1 MNVFVKP
8 NEQNEARF
16 NSAMARKGR
25 MKFNNF
31 KMKKQLFIT
40 ALLLIPTLWLHAQ
53 ENKHAQAMRTAF
65 VETIYGKFPKNIEAK
80 MKSMNEDSLIVAH
93 GEWGCLDGG
102 GLVPKEKIHVVT
114 LSQTKSNV
122 TASVGPLYIDGHR
135 FSFNQV
141 PDDPTLPLRPI
152 LDAFDKQ
159 APFANS
165 YYSYTAGDEQAI
177 FPGVKIAWGEHG
189 EIFPLELRPSMNTR
203 IISFKDDDGFRSTY
217 LLSWMDTELNDGN
230 LLHKRYMVEGII
242 YEFHCPKIDSKPQ
255 VKSYDPDEYLNRTNT
270 GLGVAHNM
278 VWDIK
283 KNSPERAKALET
295 DTVMERYAYKFQ
307 EMVAKLKG
315 STEMPNLYTSYDALK
330 AKVQRML
337 DLNRTATPTE
347 QQAICNTL
355 YKEVV
360 AYPFRL
366 SGRQAEELGR
376 MTETLEANVTGN
388 LKQQVAKVRRG
399 ISIMKDPTVE
409 IDSLSKRDQEY
420 LNRNFWKLSHEP
432 VDYDKTEFT
441 AIGEH
446 YSGDSQT
453 GYLEVKG
460 EAGKGFEAETTLR
473 DLRPGRYRVSA
484 VVRAANADHSFAY
497 IFAKT
502 GNTDRGDISTKEIP
516 ALGRTGGNVWF
527 SSLCRFEQRAA
538 DNAGVYTLDINKATA
553 NGGQGYGWN
562 RIWLDVVTVYDDGT
576 LTYGVTTRPNPDYN
590 GGWFSACDFIVERV
604 DD

>member
-1 MNVFVKP
+1 
-8 NEQNEARF
+8 
-16 NSAMARKGR
+16 
-25 MKFNNF
+25 
-31 KMKKQLFIT
+31 MKKQLLIT
-40 ALLLIPTLWLHAQ
+40 ALLLMPAAWLHAQ
-53 ENKHAQAMRTAF
+53 ENPHAQAMHTAF
-65 VETIYGKFPKNIEAK
+65 IETIYGKFPKNIEAK
-80 MKSMNEDSLIVAH
+80 MKSMNEDSLTVAR

-114 LSQTKSNV
+114 LSKSKSNV
-122 TASVGPLYIDGHR
+122 TASIGPLYLDGHR

-141 PDDPTLPLRPI
+141 PDDPTLPLRPM

-159 APFANS
+159 SPFASN

-177 FPGVKIAWGEHG
+177 FPGVKIAFGEQG
-189 EIFPLELRPSMNTR
+189 QTFPLELRPEMNAR
-203 IISFKDDDGFRSTY
+203 IISFKDVDGFRSTY
-217 LLSWMDTELNDGN
+217 LLSWIDTELTDGDTK
-230 LLHKRYMVEGII
+230 HKRYLVEGII
-242 YEFHCPKIDSKPQ
+242 YEFHCPKIDSKTQ

-295 DTVMERYAYKFQ
+295 DTVMERFGYKFQ

-337 DLNRTATPTE
+337 DLSRTATPTE

-366 SGRQAEELGR
+366 SGRQAGELDR
-376 MTETLEANVTGN
+376 MTEALEAAVADN
-388 LKQQVAKVRRG
+388 LKQQVAKVRWD
-399 ISIMKDPTVE
+399 ISIMITPTVD
-409 IDSLSKRDQEY
+409 IDSLSERDQDY
-420 LNRNFWKLSHEP
+420 LNRNFWKLSYEP
-432 VDYDKTEFT
+432 VDYTTTTFT

-484 VVRAANADHSFAY
+484 VVRAAEADRSFAY
-497 IFAKT
+497 VFVRT
-502 GNTDRGDISTKEIP
+502 GNTDRGDFTTKEIP
-516 ALGRTGGNVWF
+516 AMGRTGGNVWF
-527 SSLCRFEQRAA
+527 SALSRFEQRAG
-538 DNAGVYTLDINKATA
+538 NKEGVYALDINKATA

-562 RIWLDVVTVYDDGT
+562 RIWLNDVTVYDNGE
-576 LTYGVTTRPNPDYN
+576 LTYGVTTRPSPEYS
-590 GGWFSACDFIVERV
+590 GGWFSACDFIIERV
-604 DD
+604 DE

>member
-1 MNVFVKP
+1 MLAP
-8 NEQNEARF
+8 A
-16 NSAMARKGR
+16 A
-25 MKFNNF
+25 
-31 KMKKQLFIT
+31 IT
-40 ALLLIPTLWLHAQ
+40 VLNAQ

-80 MKSMNEDSLIVAH
+80 LKSMNEDSLTVAR

-114 LSQTKSNV
+114 LSKSKSNV
-122 TASVGPLYIDGHR
+122 TASIGPLYIDGHR

-141 PDDPTLPLRPI
+141 PDDPTLPLRPM

-159 APFANS
+159 APFANN

-189 EIFPLELRPSMNTR
+189 ETFPLELRPEMNAR

-217 LLSWMDTELNDGN
+217 LLSWMDTELTDGDTK
-230 LLHKRYMVEGII
+230 HKRYMVEGII

-295 DTVMERYAYKFQ
+295 DTVMERFGYKFQ

-315 STEMPNLYTSYDALK
+315 STEIPNLYTSYDALK

-337 DLNRTATPTE
+337 DLSHTATPTE

-366 SGRQAEELGR
+366 SGRQAGELDR
-376 MTETLEANVTGN
+376 MTEALEVSVADN
-388 LKQQVAKVRRG
+388 LKQQVAKVRWG
-399 ISIMKDPTVE
+399 ISIMITPTVD
-409 IDSLSKRDQEY
+409 IDSLSERDQEY
-420 LNRNFWKLSHEP
+420 LNRNFWKLSYEP
-432 VDYDKTEFT
+432 VDYATTTFT

-460 EAGKGFEAETTLR
+460 EAGKGFEAETTLTG
-473 DLRPGRYRVSA
+473 LRPGHYRVSA
-484 VVRAANADHSFAY
+484 VVRAAEADHSFAY
-497 IFAKT
+497 VFVRT
-502 GNTDRGDISTKEIP
+502 GNTDSGDFTTKEIP
-516 ALGRTGGNVWF
+516 AMGRTGGNVWF
-527 SSLCRFEQRAA
+527 SALRRFEQRAG
-538 DNAGVYTLDINKATA
+538 NKEGVYALDINKATA

-562 RIWLDVVTVYDDGT
+562 RIWLNDVTVYDNGE
-576 LTYGVTTRPNPDYN
+576 LTYGVTTRPNPQHI

-604 DD
+604 GDL

>member
-1 MNVFVKP
+1 MND
-8 NEQNEARF
+8 N
-16 NSAMARKGR
+16 
-25 MKFNNF
+25 
-31 KMKKQLFIT
+31 KMKKQLLIT
-40 ALLLIPTLWLHAQ
+40 ALLLLPAEWLHAQ

-80 MKSMNEDSLIVAH
+80 MKSMNEDSLTVAR

-114 LSQTKSNV
+114 LSKSKSNV
-122 TASVGPLYIDGHR
+122 TASIGPLYLDGHR

-141 PDDPTLPLRPI
+141 PDDPTLPLRPM

-159 APFANS
+159 APFASN
-165 YYSYTAGDEQAI
+165 YYSYTAGDEQSI

-189 EIFPLELRPSMNTR
+189 QTFPLELRPEMNAR
-203 IISFKDDDGFRSTY
+203 IISFKDDDGFCSTY
-217 LLSWMDTELNDGN
+217 LLSWMDTELTDGDTK
-230 LLHKRYMVEGII
+230 HKRYLVEGII

-295 DTVMERYAYKFQ
+295 DTVMERFGYKFQ

-337 DLNRTATPTE
+337 DLSRTATPTE

-355 YKEVV
+355 DKEVV

-366 SGRQAEELGR
+366 SGRQAGELDR
-376 MTETLEANVTGN
+376 MTEALEAAVADN
-388 LKQQVAKVRRG
+388 LKQRVANVRWG
-399 ISIMKDPTVE
+399 ISIMMTPTVD
-409 IDSLSKRDQEY
+409 IDSLSERDQDY
-420 LNRNFWKLSHEP
+420 LNRNFWKLSYEP
-432 VDYDKTEFT
+432 VDYTTTTFT

-453 GYLEVKG
+453 GYLEVRG

-484 VVRAANADHSFAY
+484 VVRAAEADHSFAY
-497 IFAKT
+497 VFVRT
-502 GNTDRGDISTKEIP
+502 GNTDRGDFTTKEIP
-516 ALGRTGGNVWF
+516 AIGNTGGNVWF
-527 SSLCRFEQRAA
+527 SALSRFEQRAGNKEA
-538 DNAGVYTLDINKATA
+538 VYALDINKATA
-553 NGGQGYGWN
+553 NAGQGYGWN
-562 RIWLDVVTVYDDGT
+562 RIWLKDVTVYGNGE
-576 LTYGVTTRPNPDYN
+576 LTYGVTTRPNSQYN

-604 DD
+604 GE

>member
-1 MNVFVKP
+1 
-8 NEQNEARF
+8 
-16 NSAMARKGR
+16 
-25 MKFNNF
+25 
-31 KMKKQLFIT
+31 MKKQLLIT
-40 ALLLIPTLWLHAQ
+40 ALLLMPAAWLHAQ
-53 ENKHAQAMRTAF
+53 ENPHAQVMRTAF
-65 VETIYGKFPKNIEAK
+65 IETIYGKFPKKIEAK
-80 MKSMNEDSLIVAH
+80 MKSMNEDSLTVAH

-114 LSQTKSNV
+114 LSKSKSNV
-122 TASVGPLYIDGHR
+122 TASIGPLYLDGHR

-141 PDDPTLPLRPI
+141 PDDPTLPLRPM

-189 EIFPLELRPSMNTR
+189 ERFPLELRPGMNAR
-203 IISFKDDDGFRSTY
+203 IISFKDADGFRSTY
-217 LLSWMDTELNDGN
+217 LLSWMDTELTDGDTK
-230 LLHKRYMVEGII
+230 HKRYLVEGII
-242 YEFHCPKIDSKPQ
+242 YEFHCPRIDSKPQ

-283 KNSPERAKALET
+283 KNSPERAKTLET
-295 DTVMERYAYKFQ
+295 DTVMEQFGYKFQ
-307 EMVAKLKG
+307 EMVANLKG

-337 DLNRTATPTE
+337 DLSHTATPTE

-366 SGRQAEELGR
+366 SGRQAGELDR
-376 MTETLEANVTGN
+376 MTEALEAAVADD

-399 ISIMKDPTVE
+399 ISIMRDPTVE
-409 IDSLSKRDQEY
+409 IDSLNERDQDY

-432 VDYDKTEFT
+432 VDYATTTFT

-484 VVRAANADHSFAY
+484 VVRAAEADHSFAY
-497 IFAKT
+497 VFVRT
-502 GNTDRGDISTKEIP
+502 GNTDRGDFTTKEIP
-516 ALGRTGGNVWF
+516 AMGKTGGNVWF
-527 SSLCRFEQRAA
+527 SALSRFEQRAGNKEA
-538 DNAGVYTLDINKATA
+538 VYALDINKATA
-553 NGGQGYGWN
+553 NAGQGYGWN
-562 RIWLDVVTVYDDGT
+562 RIWLKDVTVYDNGV
-576 LTYGVTTRPNPDYN
+576 LTYGVTTRPNSQYN

-604 DD
+604 GD

>member
-1 MNVFVKP
+1 MND
-8 NEQNEARF
+8 N
-16 NSAMARKGR
+16 
-25 MKFNNF
+25 
-31 KMKKQLFIT
+31 KMKKQLLIT
-40 ALLLIPTLWLHAQ
+40 ALLLMPAAWLHAQ

-80 MKSMNEDSLIVAH
+80 LKSMNEDSPTIAR

-102 GLVPKEKIHVVT
+102 GLVPKEKIHVVK
-114 LSQTKSNV
+114 LSQSKSNV
-122 TASVGPLYIDGHR
+122 TASIGPLYLDGHR

-141 PDDPTLPLRPI
+141 PDDPTLPLRPM

-189 EIFPLELRPSMNTR
+189 ETFPLQLHPSMNAR
-203 IISFKDDDGFRSTY
+203 IISFKDADGFRSTY
-217 LLSWMDTELNDGN
+217 LLSWIDTELTDGDTK
-230 LLHKRYMVEGII
+230 HKRYLVEGII
-242 YEFHCPKIDSKPQ
+242 YEFHCPRIDSKPQ

-283 KNSPERAKALET
+283 KNSPERAKALEA
-295 DTVMERYAYKFQ
+295 DTVMEQFGYKFQ
-307 EMVAKLKG
+307 VMVANLKG

-337 DLNRTATPTE
+337 DLSHTATPTE

-366 SGRQAEELGR
+366 SGRQAGELDR
-376 MTETLEANVTGN
+376 MTEALEAAVADN

-399 ISIMKDPTVE
+399 ISIMRDPTVE
-409 IDSLSKRDQEY
+409 IDSLNERDQDY

-432 VDYDKTEFT
+432 VDYATTAFT

-446 YSGDSQT
+446 YSGDTQT

-484 VVRAANADHSFAY
+484 VVRAAEADHSFAY
-497 IFAKT
+497 VFVRT
-502 GNTDRGDISTKEIP
+502 GNTDRGDFTTKEIP
-516 ALGRTGGNVWF
+516 AMGKTGGNVWF
-527 SSLCRFEQRAA
+527 SALSRFEQRAGNKEA
-538 DNAGVYTLDINKATA
+538 VYTLDINKATA
-553 NGGQGYGWN
+553 NAGQGYGWN
-562 RIWLDVVTVYDDGT
+562 RIWLNDVTVYDNGV
-576 LTYGVTTRPNPDYN
+576 LTYGVTTRPNSEYN

-604 DD
+604 GE

>member
-1 MNVFVKP
+1 MND
-8 NEQNEARF
+8 N
-16 NSAMARKGR
+16 
-25 MKFNNF
+25 
-31 KMKKQLFIT
+31 KMKKQLLIT
-40 ALLLIPTLWLHAQ
+40 ALLLMPAAWLHAQ

-80 MKSMNEDSLIVAH
+80 LKSMNEDSPTIAR

-114 LSQTKSNV
+114 LSKSKSNV
-122 TASVGPLYIDGHR
+122 TASIGPLYLDGHR

-141 PDDPTLPLRPI
+141 PDDPTLPLRPM

-189 EIFPLELRPSMNTR
+189 ETFPLQLHPSMNAR
-203 IISFKDDDGFRSTY
+203 IISFKDADGFRSTY
-217 LLSWMDTELNDGN
+217 LLSWMDTELTDGDTK
-230 LLHKRYMVEGII
+230 HKRYLVEGII
-242 YEFHCPKIDSKPQ
+242 YEFHCPRIDSKPQ

-295 DTVMERYAYKFQ
+295 DTVMEQFGYKFQ
-307 EMVAKLKG
+307 VMVANLKG
-315 STEMPNLYTSYDALK
+315 STEMPNLYTSYNALK

-337 DLNRTATPTE
+337 DLSHTATPTE

-366 SGRQAEELGR
+366 SGRQAGELDR
-376 MTETLEANVTGN
+376 MTEALEAAIADN

-399 ISIMKDPTVE
+399 ISIMRDPTVE
-409 IDSLSKRDQEY
+409 IDSLNERDQDY

-432 VDYDKTEFT
+432 VDYATTAFT

-446 YSGDSQT
+446 YSGDTQT

-484 VVRAANADHSFAY
+484 VVRAAEADHSFAY
-497 IFAKT
+497 VFVRT
-502 GNTDRGDISTKEIP
+502 GNTDRGDFTTKEIP
-516 ALGRTGGNVWF
+516 AMGRTGGNVWF
-527 SSLCRFEQRAA
+527 SALSRFEQRAGNKEA
-538 DNAGVYTLDINKATA
+538 VYALDINKATA
-553 NGGQGYGWN
+553 NAGQGYGWN
-562 RIWLDVVTVYDDGT
+562 RIWLNDVTVYDNGV
-576 LTYGVTTRPNPDYN
+576 LTYGVTTRPNSQYN

-604 DD
+604 GD

>member
-1 MNVFVKP
+1 
-8 NEQNEARF
+8 
-16 NSAMARKGR
+16 
-25 MKFNNF
+25 
-31 KMKKQLFIT
+31 MKKQLLIT
-40 ALLLIPTLWLHAQ
+40 ALLLMPAAWLHAQ
-53 ENKHAQAMRTAF
+53 ENPHAQVMRTAF
-65 VETIYGKFPKNIEAK
+65 IETIYGKFPKKIEAK
-80 MKSMNEDSLIVAH
+80 MKSMNEDSLTVAH

-114 LSQTKSNV
+114 LSKSKSKV
-122 TASVGPLYIDGHR
+122 TASIGPLYLDGHR

-141 PDDPTLPLRPI
+141 PDDPTLPLRPM

-177 FPGVKIAWGEHG
+177 FPGIKIAWGEQG
-189 EIFPLELRPSMNTR
+189 ETFPLQLQPSMNAR

-217 LLSWMDTELNDGN
+217 LLSWMDTELTDGDTK
-230 LLHKRYMVEGII
+230 HKRYMVEGII
-242 YEFHCPKIDSKPQ
+242 YEFHCPKIDDKPQ
-255 VKSYDPDEYLNRTNT
+255 VKSYDPDEYLNRTKT

-295 DTVMERYAYKFQ
+295 DTVMEQFGYKFQ

-315 STEMPNLYTSYDALK
+315 SAEMPNLYTSYDALK

-337 DLNRTATPTE
+337 DLSRTATPTE

-355 YKEVV
+355 DKEVV

-366 SGRQAEELGR
+366 SGRQAGELDR
-376 MTETLEANVTGN
+376 MTEALEAAVADN
-388 LKQQVAKVRRG
+388 LKQRVAKVRWG
-399 ISIMKDPTVE
+399 ISIMMTPTVD
-409 IDSLSKRDQEY
+409 IDSLSERDQDY
-420 LNRNFWKLSHEP
+420 LNRNFWKLSYEP
-432 VDYDKTEFT
+432 VDYTTTTFT

-460 EAGKGFEAETTLR
+460 EACKGFEAETTLR

-484 VVRAANADHSFAY
+484 VVRAAEADRSFAY
-497 IFAKT
+497 VFVKT
-502 GNTDRGDISTKEIP
+502 GNTDRGDLTTKEIP
-516 ALGRTGGNVWF
+516 AMGNTGGNVWF
-527 SSLCRFEQRAA
+527 SALSRFEQRAG
-538 DNAGVYTLDINKATA
+538 NKETVYALDINKSTA

-562 RIWLDVVTVYDDGT
+562 RIWLNDVTVYNNGE
-576 LTYGVTTRPNPDYN
+576 LTYGVTTRPTPEYP

-604 DD
+604 GD

>member
-1 MNVFVKP
+1 MND
-8 NEQNEARF
+8 N
-16 NSAMARKGR
+16 
-25 MKFNNF
+25 
-31 KMKKQLFIT
+31 KMKKQLLIT
-40 ALLLIPTLWLHAQ
+40 ALLLMPAAWLHAQ

-80 MKSMNEDSLIVAH
+80 LKSMNEDSPTIAR

-114 LSQTKSNV
+114 LSKSKSNV
-122 TASVGPLYIDGHR
+122 TASIGPLYLDGHR

-141 PDDPTLPLRPI
+141 PDDPTLPLRPM

-189 EIFPLELRPSMNTR
+189 ETFPLQLHPSMNAR
-203 IISFKDDDGFRSTY
+203 IISFKDADGFRSTY
-217 LLSWMDTELNDGN
+217 LLSWMDTELTDSDTK
-230 LLHKRYMVEGII
+230 HKRYLVEGII
-242 YEFHCPKIDSKPQ
+242 YEFHCPRIDSKPQ

-295 DTVMERYAYKFQ
+295 DTVMEQFGYKFQ
-307 EMVAKLKG
+307 VMVANLKG
-315 STEMPNLYTSYDALK
+315 STEMPNLYTSYNALK

-337 DLNRTATPTE
+337 DLSHTATPTE

-366 SGRQAEELGR
+366 SGRQAGELDR
-376 MTETLEANVTGN
+376 MTEALEAAVADD

-399 ISIMKDPTVE
+399 ISIMRDPTVE
-409 IDSLSKRDQEY
+409 IDSLNERDQDY

-432 VDYDKTEFT
+432 VDYATTAFT

-446 YSGDSQT
+446 YSGDTQT

-460 EAGKGFEAETTLR
+460 EAGKGFEAETMLR

-484 VVRAANADHSFAY
+484 VVRAAEADHSFAY
-497 IFAKT
+497 VFVRT
-502 GNTDRGDISTKEIP
+502 GNTDRGDFTTKEIP
-516 ALGRTGGNVWF
+516 AMGRTGGNVWF
-527 SSLCRFEQRAA
+527 SALSRFEQRAGNKEA
-538 DNAGVYTLDINKATA
+538 VYALDINKATA
-553 NGGQGYGWN
+553 NAGQGYGWN
-562 RIWLDVVTVYDDGT
+562 RIWLNDVTVYDNGV
-576 LTYGVTTRPNPDYN
+576 LTYGVTTRPNSQYN

-604 DD
+604 GD

>member
-1 MNVFVKP
+1 MN
-8 NEQNEARF
+8 
-16 NSAMARKGR
+16 NS
-25 MKFNNF
+25 N
-31 KMKKQLFIT
+31 MKKQLLITT
-40 ALLLIPTLWLHAQ
+40 ALLLMPAAWLHAQ
-53 ENKHAQAMRTAF
+53 ENPHAQAMRTAF
-65 VETIYGKFPKNIEAK
+65 VETIYGKFPKKIEAK
-80 MKSMNEDSLIVAH
+80 LKSMNEDSLTVAH

-102 GLVPKEKIHVVT
+102 GLVPKEKIHVVK
-114 LSQTKSNV
+114 LSQSKSNV
-122 TASVGPLYIDGHR
+122 AAAVGPLYIDGHR

-159 APFANS
+159 APFASN

-177 FPGVKIAWGEHG
+177 FPGVKIAWGEQG
-189 EIFPLELRPSMNTR
+189 QTFSLELRPEMNAR
-203 IISFKDDDGFRSTY
+203 IISFKDADGFRSTY
-217 LLSWMDTELNDGN
+217 LLSWMDTELTDGDTK
-230 LLHKRYMVEGII
+230 HKRYLVEGII

-295 DTVMERYAYKFQ
+295 DTVMEQFGYKFQ

-315 STEMPNLYTSYDALK
+315 STETPNLYTSYDALK

-337 DLNRTATPTE
+337 DLSRTATPTE

-366 SGRQAEELGR
+366 SGRQAGELDR
-376 MTETLEANVTGN
+376 MTEALEAAVADN

-399 ISIMKDPTVE
+399 ISIMRDPTVE
-409 IDSLSKRDQEY
+409 IDSLNERDQDY
-420 LNRNFWKLSHEP
+420 LNRNFWKLSHES
-432 VDYDKTEFT
+432 VDYATTAFT

-484 VVRAANADHSFAY
+484 VVRAAEAEHSFAY
-497 IFAKT
+497 VFVRT
-502 GNTDRGDISTKEIP
+502 GNTDRGDFTTKEIP
-516 ALGRTGGNVWF
+516 AMGRTGGNVWF
-527 SSLCRFEQRAA
+527 SSLCRLEQRAGNKEA
-538 DNAGVYTLDINKATA
+538 VYGLDINKATA

-562 RIWLDVVTVYDDGT
+562 RIWLNDVTVYDNGE
-576 LTYGVTTRPNPDYN
+576 LTYGVTTRPNPQYS
-590 GGWFSACDFIVERV
+590 GGWFSACDFIIERV
-604 DD
+604 DE

>member
-1 MNVFVKP
+1 
-8 NEQNEARF
+8 
-16 NSAMARKGR
+16 
-25 MKFNNF
+25 
-31 KMKKQLFIT
+31 MKKQLLIT
-40 ALLLIPTLWLHAQ
+40 ALLLMPAAWLHAQ
-53 ENKHAQAMRTAF
+53 ENPHAQAMHTAF
-65 VETIYGKFPKNIEAK
+65 IETIYGKFPKNIEAK
-80 MKSMNEDSLIVAH
+80 MKSMNEDSLTVAR

-114 LSQTKSNV
+114 LSKSKSNV
-122 TASVGPLYIDGHR
+122 TASIGPLYLDGHR

-141 PDDPTLPLRPI
+141 PDDPTLPLRPM

-159 APFANS
+159 SPFASN

-177 FPGVKIAWGEHG
+177 FPGVKIAFGEQG
-189 EIFPLELRPSMNTR
+189 QTFPLELRPEMNAR
-203 IISFKDDDGFRSTY
+203 IISFKDVDGFRSTY
-217 LLSWMDTELNDGN
+217 LLSWIDTELTDGDTK
-230 LLHKRYMVEGII
+230 HKRYLVEGII

-295 DTVMERYAYKFQ
+295 DTVMERFGYKFQ

-337 DLNRTATPTE
+337 DLSRTATPTE
-347 QQAICNTL
+347 QQVICNTL

-366 SGRQAEELGR
+366 SGRQAGELDR
-376 MTETLEANVTGN
+376 MTEALEADVADN

-399 ISIMKDPTVE
+399 ISIMRDPTVE
-409 IDSLSKRDQEY
+409 IDSLNERDQDY

-432 VDYDKTEFT
+432 VDYATTAFT

-484 VVRAANADHSFAY
+484 VVRAAEADRSFAY
-497 IFAKT
+497 VFVRT
-502 GNTDRGDISTKEIP
+502 GNTDRGDFTTKEIP
-516 ALGRTGGNVWF
+516 AMGRTGGNVWF
-527 SSLCRFEQRAA
+527 SALSRFEQRAG
-538 DNAGVYTLDINKATA
+538 NKEGVYVLDINKATA

-562 RIWLDVVTVYDDGT
+562 RIWLNDVTVYDNGE
-576 LTYGVTTRPNPDYN
+576 LNYGVTTRHNAQYN
-590 GGWFSACDFIVERV
+590 GGWFSACDFIIERV
-604 DD
+604 DE

>member
-1 MNVFVKP
+1 MND
-8 NEQNEARF
+8 
-16 NSAMARKGR
+16 S
-25 MKFNNF
+25 
-31 KMKKQLFIT
+31 KMKKQLLIT
-40 ALLLIPTLWLHAQ
+40 ALLLMPAAWLHAQ
-53 ENKHAQAMRTAF
+53 ENPHAQAMRTAF

-80 MKSMNEDSLIVAH
+80 LKSMNEDSLTMAR

-114 LSQTKSNV
+114 LSKSKSNV
-122 TASVGPLYIDGHR
+122 TASIGPLYLDGHR

-141 PDDPTLPLRPI
+141 PNDPTLPLRPM

-189 EIFPLELRPSMNTR
+189 ETFPLQLHPSMNAR
-203 IISFKDDDGFRSTY
+203 IISFKDADGFRSTY
-217 LLSWMDTELNDGN
+217 LLSWMDTELTDGDFSSP
-230 LLHKRYMVEGII
+230 KGGAGGGPRYLVEGII
-242 YEFHCPKIDSKPQ
+242 YEFHCPRIDSKPQ

-283 KNSPERAKALET
+283 KNAPERAKALET
-295 DTVMERYAYKFQ
+295 DTVMEQFGYKFQ

-315 STEMPNLYTSYDALK
+315 STEIPNLYTSYDALK

-337 DLNRTATPTE
+337 DLSRTATSTE

-366 SGRQAEELGR
+366 SGRQANDLSH
-376 MTETLEANVTGN
+376 MTEALEAAVADD

-399 ISIMKDPTVE
+399 INIMRDPTVE
-409 IDSLSKRDQEY
+409 IDSLSERDQDY
-420 LNRNFWKLSHEP
+420 LNRNFWKLTSHLSP
-432 VDYDKTEFT
+432 LTSHPSPQFT

-484 VVRAANADHSFAY
+484 VVRAAEADRSFAY
-497 IFAKT
+497 VFVRT
-502 GNTDRGDISTKEIP
+502 GNTDRGDFTTKEIP
-516 ALGRTGGNVWF
+516 AMGRTGGNVWF
-527 SSLCRFEQRAA
+527 SALCRFEQRAA
-538 DNAGVYTLDINKATA
+538 NQEKVYALDINKATA
-553 NGGQGYGWN
+553 NAGQGYGWN
-562 RIWLDVVTVYDDGT
+562 RIWLNDVTVYDNGE
-576 LTYGVTTRPNPDYN
+576 LTYGVTTRPHPQYN
-590 GGWFSACDFIVERV
+590 GGWFSACDFLVERV
-604 DD
+604 GD

>member
-1 MNVFVKP
+1 
-8 NEQNEARF
+8 
-16 NSAMARKGR
+16 
-25 MKFNNF
+25 
-31 KMKKQLFIT
+31 MKKQLLIT
-40 ALLLIPTLWLHAQ
+40 ALLLMPVAWLHAQ

-65 VETIYGKFPKNIEAK
+65 VETLYGKFPKDIEAK
-80 MKSMNEDSLIVAH
+80 LESFNEDSITVAW

-102 GLVPKEKIHVVT
+102 GLVPKEKIHVVK

-152 LDAFDKQ
+152 LDSFDKQ

-177 FPGVKIAWGEHG
+177 FPGVKIAWGEQG
-189 EIFPLELRPSMNTR
+189 KTFPLQLHPSMNTR

-217 LLSWMDTELNDGN
+217 LLSWMDTELTDGDTK
-230 LLHKRYMVEGII
+230 HKRYLVEGII
-242 YEFHCPKIDSKPQ
+242 YEFHTPKIDNTPQ
-255 VKSYDPDEYLNRTNT
+255 MKSYDADEWLNRTNT

-283 KNSPERAKALET
+283 KNSPERAKVLET
-295 DTVMERYAYKFQ
+295 DTVMETYGYKFQ

-337 DLNRTATPTE
+337 DLSRTATPTE

-355 YKEVV
+355 YKEIV

-366 SGRQAEELGR
+366 SGRQADDLSHK
-376 MTETLEANVTGN
+376 TEALEANVADN

-399 ISIMKDPTVE
+399 ITIMRDPTVE
-409 IDSLSKRDQEY
+409 IDSLSERDQDY

-432 VDYDKTEFT
+432 VDYAKTEFT

-484 VVRAANADHSFAY
+484 VVRAAEADRSFAY
-497 IFAKT
+497 VFVRT
-502 GNTDRGDISTKEIP
+502 GNTDRGDFTTKEIP
-516 ALGRTGGNVWF
+516 AMGRTGGNVWF
-527 SSLCRFEQRAA
+527 SALSRFERRASNH
-538 DNAGVYTLDINKATA
+538 DFVTTLDINKATA
-553 NGGQGYGWN
+553 TGGQGYGWN
-562 RIWLDVVTVYDDGT
+562 RIWLNDVTVYDNGE
-576 LTYGVTTRPNPDYN
+576 LTYGVTTRPNPQYN

-604 DD
+604 GD

>member
-1 MNVFVKP
+1 
-8 NEQNEARF
+8 
-16 NSAMARKGR
+16 
-25 MKFNNF
+25 
-31 KMKKQLFIT
+31 MKKQLLIT
-40 ALLLIPTLWLHAQ
+40 ALLLMPVAWLHAQ

-65 VETIYGKFPKNIEAK
+65 VETLYGKFPKDIEAK
-80 MKSMNEDSLIVAH
+80 LESFNEDSITVAW

-102 GLVPKEKIHVVT
+102 GLVPKEKIHVVK

-152 LDAFDKQ
+152 LDSFDKQ

-177 FPGVKIAWGEHG
+177 FPGVKIAWGEQG
-189 EIFPLELRPSMNTR
+189 KTFPLQLHPSMNTR

-217 LLSWMDTELNDGN
+217 LLSWMDTELTDGDTK
-230 LLHKRYMVEGII
+230 HKRYLVEGII
-242 YEFHCPKIDSKPQ
+242 YEFHTPKIDNTPQ
-255 VKSYDPDEYLNRTNT
+255 MKSYDADEWLNRTNT

-283 KNSPERAKALET
+283 KNSPERAKVLET
-295 DTVMERYAYKFQ
+295 DTVMETYGYKFQ

-337 DLNRTATPTE
+337 DLSRTATPTE

-355 YKEVV
+355 YKEIV

-366 SGRQAEELGR
+366 SGRQADDLSHK
-376 MTETLEANVTGN
+376 TEALEANVADN

-399 ISIMKDPTVE
+399 ITIMRDPTVE
-409 IDSLSKRDQEY
+409 IDSLSERDQDY

-432 VDYDKTEFT
+432 VDYAKTEFT

-484 VVRAANADHSFAY
+484 VVRAAEADRSFAY
-497 IFAKT
+497 VFVRT
-502 GNTDRGDISTKEIP
+502 GNTDRGDFTTKEIP
-516 ALGRTGGNVWF
+516 AMGRTGGNVWF
-527 SSLCRFEQRAA
+527 SALSRFERRASNH
-538 DNAGVYTLDINKATA
+538 DFVTTLDINKATA

-562 RIWLDVVTVYDDGT
+562 RIWLNDVTVYDNGE
-576 LTYGVTTRPNPDYN
+576 LTYGVTTRPNPQYN

-604 DD
+604 GD

>member
-1 MNVFVKP
+1 MND
-8 NEQNEARF
+8 N
-16 NSAMARKGR
+16 
-25 MKFNNF
+25 
-31 KMKKQLFIT
+31 KMKKQLLIT
-40 ALLLIPTLWLHAQ
+40 ALLLMPAAWLHAQ

-80 MKSMNEDSLIVAH
+80 LKSMNEDSPTIAH

-114 LSQTKSNV
+114 LSKSKSNV
-122 TASVGPLYIDGHR
+122 TASIGPLYLDGHR

-141 PDDPTLPLRPI
+141 PDDPTLPLRPM

-189 EIFPLELRPSMNTR
+189 ETFPLQLHPSMNAR
-203 IISFKDDDGFRSTY
+203 IISFKDADGFRSTY
-217 LLSWMDTELNDGN
+217 LLSWMDTELTDGDTK
-230 LLHKRYMVEGII
+230 HKRYLVEGII
-242 YEFHCPKIDSKPQ
+242 YEFHCPRIDSKPQ

-295 DTVMERYAYKFQ
+295 DTVMEQFGYKFQ
-307 EMVAKLKG
+307 VMVANLKG

-337 DLNRTATPTE
+337 DLSHTATPTE

-355 YKEVV
+355 YKEVG

-366 SGRQAEELGR
+366 SGRQAGELDR
-376 MTETLEANVTGN
+376 MTEALEAAVADN

-399 ISIMKDPTVE
+399 ISIMRDPTVE
-409 IDSLSKRDQEY
+409 IDSLNELDQDY
-420 LNRNFWKLSHEP
+420 LNRNFWKLSHES
-432 VDYDKTEFT
+432 VDYATTTFT

-446 YSGDSQT
+446 YSGDTQT

-484 VVRAANADHSFAY
+484 VVRAAEADHSFAY
-497 IFAKT
+497 VFVRT
-502 GNTDRGDISTKEIP
+502 GNTDRGDFTTKEIP
-516 ALGRTGGNVWF
+516 AMGRTGGNVWF
-527 SSLCRFEQRAA
+527 SALSRFEQRAG
-538 DNAGVYTLDINKATA
+538 NHEKVYALDINKATA
-553 NGGQGYGWN
+553 NAGQGYGWN
-562 RIWLDVVTVYDDGT
+562 RIWLKDVTVYDNGE
-576 LTYGVTTRPNPDYN
+576 LTYGVTTRPHPEYN

-604 DD
+604 GD

>member
-1 MNVFVKP
+1 MND
-8 NEQNEARF
+8 N
-16 NSAMARKGR
+16 
-25 MKFNNF
+25 
-31 KMKKQLFIT
+31 KMKKQLLIT
-40 ALLLIPTLWLHAQ
+40 ALLLMPAAWLHAQ

-80 MKSMNEDSLIVAH
+80 LKSMNEDSLTVAR

-114 LSQTKSNV
+114 LSKSKSNV
-122 TASVGPLYIDGHR
+122 TASIGPLYIDGHR

-141 PDDPTLPLRPI
+141 PDDPTLPLRPM

-189 EIFPLELRPSMNTR
+189 ETFPLELHPSMNAR

-217 LLSWMDTELNDGN
+217 LLSWMDTELTDGDTK
-230 LLHKRYMVEGII
+230 HKRYMVEGII
-242 YEFHCPKIDSKPQ
+242 YEFHCPRIDSKPQ

-283 KNSPERAKALET
+283 KNSPERAKTLET
-295 DTVMERYAYKFQ
+295 DTVMEQFGYKFQ

-337 DLNRTATPTE
+337 DLSHTATPTE

-366 SGRQAEELGR
+366 SGRQAGELDR
-376 MTETLEANVTGN
+376 MTEALEAAVADD

-399 ISIMKDPTVE
+399 ISIMRDPTVE
-409 IDSLSKRDQEY
+409 IDSLNERDQDY

-432 VDYDKTEFT
+432 VDYATTAFT

-446 YSGDSQT
+446 YSGDTQT

-484 VVRAANADHSFAY
+484 VVRAAEADHSFAY
-497 IFAKT
+497 VFVRT
-502 GNTDRGDISTKEIP
+502 GNTDRGDFTTKEIP
-516 ALGRTGGNVWF
+516 AMGKTGGNVWF
-527 SSLCRFEQRAA
+527 SALSRFEQRAGNKEA
-538 DNAGVYTLDINKATA
+538 VYALDINKATA
-553 NGGQGYGWN
+553 NAGQGYGWN
-562 RIWLDVVTVYDDGT
+562 RIWLKDVTIYDNGE
-576 LTYGVTTRPNPDYN
+576 LTYGVTTRPNPEYS

-604 DD
+604 SD

>member
-1 MNVFVKP
+1 MND
-8 NEQNEARF
+8 N
-16 NSAMARKGR
+16 
-25 MKFNNF
+25 
-31 KMKKQLFIT
+31 KMKKQLLIT
-40 ALLLIPTLWLHAQ
+40 ALLLMPAAWLHAQ

-80 MKSMNEDSLIVAH
+80 LKSMNEDSPTIAR

-114 LSQTKSNV
+114 LSKSKSNV
-122 TASVGPLYIDGHR
+122 TASIGPLYLDGHR

-141 PDDPTLPLRPI
+141 PDDPTLPLRPM

-189 EIFPLELRPSMNTR
+189 ETFPLQLHPSMNAR
-203 IISFKDDDGFRSTY
+203 IISFKDADGFRSTY
-217 LLSWMDTELNDGN
+217 LLSWMDTELTDSDTK
-230 LLHKRYMVEGII
+230 HKRYLVEGII
-242 YEFHCPKIDSKPQ
+242 YEFHCPRIDSKPQ

-295 DTVMERYAYKFQ
+295 DTVMEQFGYKFQ
-307 EMVAKLKG
+307 VMVANLKG
-315 STEMPNLYTSYDALK
+315 STEMPNLYTSYNALK

-337 DLNRTATPTE
+337 DLSHTATPTE

-366 SGRQAEELGR
+366 SGRQAGELDR
-376 MTETLEANVTGN
+376 MTEALEAAVADD

-399 ISIMKDPTVE
+399 ISIMRDPTVE
-409 IDSLSKRDQEY
+409 IDSLNERDQDY

-432 VDYDKTEFT
+432 VDYATTAFT

-446 YSGDSQT
+446 YSGDTQT

-473 DLRPGRYRVSA
+473 D
-484 VVRAANADHSFAY
+484 
-497 IFAKT
+497 
-502 GNTDRGDISTKEIP
+502 
-516 ALGRTGGNVWF
+516 
-527 SSLCRFEQRAA
+527 
-538 DNAGVYTLDINKATA
+538 
-553 NGGQGYGWN
+553 
-562 RIWLDVVTVYDDGT
+562 
-576 LTYGVTTRPNPDYN
+576 
-590 GGWFSACDFIVERV
+590 
-604 DD
+604 

>member
-1 MNVFVKP
+1 
-8 NEQNEARF
+8 
-16 NSAMARKGR
+16 
-25 MKFNNF
+25 
-31 KMKKQLFIT
+31 MKKQLLIT
-40 ALLLIPTLWLHAQ
+40 ALLLLPAAWLHAQ

-80 MKSMNEDSLIVAH
+80 MKSMNEDSLTVAR

-114 LSQTKSNV
+114 LSKSKSNV
-122 TASVGPLYIDGHR
+122 TASIGPLYLDGHR

-141 PDDPTLPLRPI
+141 PDDPTLPLRPM

-159 APFANS
+159 APFASN
-165 YYSYTAGDEQAI
+165 YYSYTAGDEQSI

-189 EIFPLELRPSMNTR
+189 QTFPLELRPEMNAR
-203 IISFKDDDGFRSTY
+203 IISFKDTDGFRSTY
-217 LLSWMDTELNDGN
+217 LLSWMNTELTDGDTK
-230 LLHKRYMVEGII
+230 HKRYLVEGII

-295 DTVMERYAYKFQ
+295 DTVMEKFGYKFQ

-315 STEMPNLYTSYDALK
+315 STEIPNLYTSYDALK

-337 DLNRTATPTE
+337 DLSRTATPTE

-355 YKEVV
+355 DKEVV

-366 SGRQAEELGR
+366 SGRQAGELDR
-376 MTETLEANVTGN
+376 MTEALEAAVADN
-388 LKQQVAKVRRG
+388 LKLQVAKVRRG
-399 ISIMKDPTVE
+399 ISIMRDPTVE
-409 IDSLSKRDQEY
+409 IDSLNERDQDY
-420 LNRNFWKLSHEP
+420 LNRNFWKLSHES
-432 VDYDKTEFT
+432 VDYAKTTFT

-460 EAGKGFEAETTLR
+460 EAGKGFEAETTLTG
-473 DLRPGRYRVSA
+473 LRPGRYRVSA
-484 VVRAANADHSFAY
+484 VVRAAEADHSFAY
-497 IFAKT
+497 VFVRT
-502 GNTDRGDISTKEIP
+502 GNTDRGDLTTKEIP
-516 ALGRTGGNVWF
+516 AMGNTGGNVWF
-527 SSLCRFEQRAA
+527 SALSRFEQRAG
-538 DNAGVYTLDINKATA
+538 NKEGVYALDINKATA

-562 RIWLDVVTVYDDGT
+562 RIWLNDVTVYDNGE
-576 LTYGVTTRPNPDYN
+576 LTYGVTTRPNPQYS

-604 DD
+604 AD